1 MKTVETY
8 GTPIYNLSTPS
19 KRAFSESHITQH
31 IRKQTLGEEMEGG
44 AEHPDSR
51 SASPSKDDKH
61 AEDEHSSTS
70 TAINPPDR
78 DDSHSPN
85 AYLDPES
92 ITAQTLTDNMMTAD
106 APPLD
111 LLVRTSGVERLS
123 DFMLWQCHED
133 TSIVFLKCLWPE
145 FDLWQ
150 FLPVL
155 LEWQWQQKKIQE
167 AAAQQQRGR
176 GRPKVA

>member
-8 GTPIYNLSTPS
+8 STPIHNLPTPS

-31 IRKQTLGEEMEGG
+31 IRKQMLEEDTEAG
-44 AEHPDSR
+44 AEQPE
-51 SASPSKDDKH
+51 SPSNSPSSRETAL
-61 AEDEHSSTS
+61 AEDERSSSTS
-70 TAINPPDR
+70 TAINSSEKDESQGPTF
-78 DDSHSPN
+78 
-85 AYLDPES
+85 LDPELIS
-92 ITAQTLTDNMMTAD
+92 AQSLNHNMMTAD

-123 DFMLWQCHED
+123 DFMLWQCHEN
-133 TSIVFLKCLWPE
+133 TSLVFLKCLWPE

-155 LEWQWQQKKIQE
+155 VEWQWQQKKLRE
-167 AAAQQQRGR
+167 EQQRIR
-176 GRPKVA
+176 GRPKSD

>member
-8 GTPIYNLSTPS
+8 STPIHNLQSPS
-19 KRAFSESHITQH
+19 KRAFSESGITQH
-31 IRKQTLGEEMEGG
+31 IRKQSLKEDAEGG
-44 AEHPDSR
+44 AEQRDSR
-51 SASPSKDDKH
+51 SSSPS
-61 AEDEHSSTS
+61 SSS
-70 TAINPPDR
+70 TAINPAEK
-78 DDSHSPN
+78 DDMHHLHQF
-85 AYLDPES
+85 LDPEA
-92 ITAQTLTDNMMTAD
+92 ITAQTLTDNMMTSD

-123 DFMLWQCHED
+123 DFMLWQCHEN

-155 LEWQWQQKKIQE
+155 VEWQWQQKKIQE
-167 AAAQQQRGR
+167 AAAQQQKTRVGSK
-176 GRPKVA
+176 PN